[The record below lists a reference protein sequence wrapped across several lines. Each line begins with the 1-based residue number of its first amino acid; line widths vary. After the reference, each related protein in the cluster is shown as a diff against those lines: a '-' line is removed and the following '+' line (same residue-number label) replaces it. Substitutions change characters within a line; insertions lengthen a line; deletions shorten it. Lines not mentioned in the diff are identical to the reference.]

1 MKIGKLIPNTLTGLN
16 LTCGLVSIVLA
27 MEVKD
32 ANFIWPALFI
42 FLAAV
47 FDYLD
52 GTAARLLNAYS
63 ELGKQ
68 LDSLADVVSFGVAPG
83 IIMFRILS
91 NPTLTSS
98 NILERMH
105 IIPYLALLIP
115 ICSAFRLAKFNIDP
129 RQEVNFIGLPTP
141 ANAIFFAS
149 IPLILSL
156 QPYIFTIIKLT
167 FFIEFFSNARILT
180 ILIVFFSY
188 LLVSEFR
195 LFSMKFKTRTF
206 VDNKVRYIFLGMSI
220 VLLIL
225 FSLSSIPLIILT
237 YLLLSMFFQKQI
249 GS

>member
-1 MKIGKLIPNTLTGLN
+1 MKIVKQIPNALTALN

-32 ANFIWPALFI
+32 GNFIGAALLI

-52 GTAARLLNAYS
+52 GTAARLLGAYS

-68 LDSLADVVSFGVAPG
+68 LDSLADVISFGVAPG
-83 IIMFRILS
+83 IIMFCILS
-91 NPTLTSS
+91 NSLTGS

-149 IPLILSL
+149 IPLILTL
-156 QPYIFTIIKLT
+156 QPNIFTIIKLT
-167 FFIEFFSNARILT
+167 FFIDFFHNPRILT
-180 ILIVFFSY
+180 ILVVFFSY
-188 LLVSEFR
+188 LLVSDFR
-195 LFSMKFKTRTF
+195 LFSMKFKTRTYA
-206 VDNKVRYIFLGMSI
+206 DNKVRYLFLGMTL

-225 FSLSSIPLIILT
+225 FSVSAIPLIILA
-237 YLLLSMFFQKQI
+237 YLLLSMFFQTQT
-249 GS
+249 

>member
-1 MKIGKLIPNTLTGLN
+1 MKIVKQIPNALTALN

-27 MEVKD
+27 MEVRD
-32 ANFIWPALFI
+32 GNFIGAAVLI
-42 FLAAV
+42 FLATV

-52 GTAARLLNAYS
+52 GTAARLLTAYS

-68 LDSLADVVSFGVAPG
+68 LDSLADLVSFGVAPG

-91 NPTLTSS
+91 NPALTSS

-167 FFIEFFSNARILT
+167 FFLEFFSNARILT
-180 ILIVFFSY
+180 ILVVFFSY
-188 LLVSEFR
+188 LLVSDFR
-195 LFSMKFKTRTF
+195 LFSMKFKTRGFTE
-206 VDNKVRYIFLGMSI
+206 NKVRYIFLGTI
-220 VLLIL
+220 LVLLIL
-225 FSLSSIPLIILT
+225 FSLSAIPLIILA
-237 YLLLSMFFQKQI
+237 YLLLSMIFQNKF
-249 GS
+249 

>member
-1 MKIGKLIPNTLTGLN
+1 MKITKQIPNTLTALN

-27 MEVKD
+27 MEAKD
-32 ANFIWPALFI
+32 GNFVGAALFI

-52 GTAARLLNAYS
+52 GTAARLLSAYS

-83 IIMFRILS
+83 IIMFCILS
-91 NPTLTSS
+91 NPALTGS

-105 IIPYLALLIP
+105 IIPYVALLIP

-129 RQEVNFIGLPTP
+129 RQEVNFFGLPTP

-156 QPYIFTIIKLT
+156 QPNIFTFFKLN
-167 FFIEFFSNARILT
+167 FFIDFFSNVRVLT
-180 ILIVFFSY
+180 ILVVFFSY

-195 LFSMKFKTRTF
+195 LFSMKFKTRSFT
-206 VDNKVRYIFLGMSI
+206 DNKVRYIFLGI
-220 VLLIL
+220 TLVLLVL
-225 FSLSSIPLIILT
+225 FSLSAIPLIILT
-237 YLLLSMFFQKQI
+237 YLLLSMFFQNKF
-249 GS
+249 